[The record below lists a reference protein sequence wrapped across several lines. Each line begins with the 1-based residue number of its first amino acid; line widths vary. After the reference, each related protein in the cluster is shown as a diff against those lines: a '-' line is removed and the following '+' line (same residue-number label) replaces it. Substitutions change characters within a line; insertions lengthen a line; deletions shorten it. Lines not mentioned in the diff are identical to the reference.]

1 MRGDHTSSPA
11 GELVDIVLVIEPSHP
26 TELMPLLVAS
36 YDLTARE
43 QEVLSQLAA
52 GHATGEIAD
61 RLFISE
67 HTVRDHIKSL
77 LAKTGTGSRG
87 ELLSLLL
94 HRHSFPMTEVVHH

>member
-1 MRGDHTSSPA
+1 M
-11 GELVDIVLVIEPSHP
+11 VNIVLVIEPSHP
-26 TELMPLLVAS
+26 AELMPVLVAS

-43 QEVLSQLAA
+43 QEVLSQLAV

-77 LAKTGTGSRG
+77 LAKTGTSSRG
-87 ELLSLLL
+87 ELLSLRL
-94 HRHSFPMTEVVHH
+94 HRHSFPTAEVRHH